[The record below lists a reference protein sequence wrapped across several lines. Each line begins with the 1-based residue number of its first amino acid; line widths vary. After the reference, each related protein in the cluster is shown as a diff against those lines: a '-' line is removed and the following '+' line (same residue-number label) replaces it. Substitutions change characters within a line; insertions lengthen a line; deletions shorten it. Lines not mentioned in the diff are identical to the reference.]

1 MIQEE
6 RPVSDRLDGITV
18 PAETPHLAGHRAA
31 LDGLAERYAKGRLH
45 HALLVTGPRGI
56 GKATFAF
63 HAARHLLSHPDHRT
77 APPDSTSFPV
87 SEPVRRQV
95 ANGSHPNLLHMAR
108 PWDEKGKRFKTQLS
122 IDEVRRTR
130 AFFSMSAGAAG
141 LRIAVVDTA
150 DDMNGPSANALLKIL
165 EEPPA
170 RSLLLVLS
178 NSPGGL
184 LPTIRSRCEVLR
196 LDTVADE
203 EIATL
208 LPKLDET
215 IPAKAVP
222 DLVELAGGSPRLALQ
237 LSQGKVMADFRAFRD
252 MVANGADGNAAD
264 WVIAH
269 RIASAIAPVARAD
282 DHALFLRMAID
293 WIAVYGRQIAMQRAN
308 LGAVAGWAEVWEG
321 LREATRLADS
331 YNLDR
336 KQVVLNLFADIFQQ
350 NRRHS
355 KAA

>member
-1 MIQEE
+1 
-6 RPVSDRLDGITV
+6 
-18 PAETPHLAGHRAA
+18 
-31 LDGLAERYAKGRLH
+31 
-45 HALLVTGPRGI
+45 
-56 GKATFAF
+56 
-63 HAARHLLSHPDHRT
+63 
-77 APPDSTSFPV
+77 
-87 SEPVRRQV
+87 
-95 ANGSHPNLLHMAR
+95 
-108 PWDEKGKRFKTQLS
+108 
-122 IDEVRRTR
+122 
-130 AFFSMSAGAAG
+130 MSAGAAG
-141 LRIAVVDTA
+141 LRIAIVDTA

-196 LDTVADE
+196 LNAVPDE
-203 EIATL
+203 EMTEL

-215 IPAKAVP
+215 IAANAVP

-237 LSQGKVMADFRAFRD
+237 LSQGKVMADIRTFRD
-252 MVANGADGNAAD
+252 MVAKGADGSASD
-264 WVIAH
+264 WVVAH
-269 RIASAIAPVARAD
+269 RTASSLAPVARAD

-293 WIAVYGRQIAMQRAN
+293 WIAIHGREMAMRGAQ
-308 LGAVAGWAEVWEG
+308 LDAVAGLAEVWEG
-321 LREATRLADS
+321 LRQATRLADS